1 VGGGGGHWKAESEA
15 MTRPSSS
22 PSLSSLSSS
31 PPPPPPPPPPPTA
44 ATFDTSSGDAQH
56 MASQLTAAEGAV
68 RTASTQ
74 VEKLHAAP
82 ANPVAIDQLR
92 ADLTVEQAEFTLR
105 DAIRQQ
111 QELVYSLA
119 SQPDLE
125 SATLP
130 LVGAQ
135 AGGLSHADQGLRAL
149 WRLVGLDPGATVHP
163 RFNKQFAASEPP
175 ATLAGYYQAAAA
187 RTGIDWTYLAAINY
201 IESDFGRNLGPSSAG
216 ALGPMQFLPDT
227 FREYGGGDIMSARDS
242 IQAAALLLSRN
253 GAPGDYDRAILRYNH
268 SQDYVAAVK
277 AYAAAIRGDV
287 LWLTR
292 FYYWST
298 YG

>member
-1 VGGGGGHWKAESEA
+1 
-15 MTRPSSS
+15 
-22 PSLSSLSSS
+22 
-31 PPPPPPPPPPPTA
+31 
-44 ATFDTSSGDAQH
+44 
-56 MASQLTAAEGAV
+56 MASQLAAGDAAV
-68 RTASTQ
+68 R
-74 VEKLHAAP
+74 AAATEVDRLRAVP

-92 ADLTVEQAEFTLR
+92 AELTLEQAGFALR

-130 LVGAQ
+130 LVGAH
-135 AGGLSHADQGLRAL
+135 AAGLSQADQGLRAL
-149 WRLVGLDPGATVHP
+149 WRLVGLDPGTTVHP
-163 RFNKQFAASEPP
+163 RYNREFAASEPQS
-175 ATLAGYYQAAAA
+175 TLVAYYQAAAA

-227 FREYGGGDIMSARDS
+227 FREYGGGGNIMSARDL

-268 SQDYVAAVK
+268 SQDYVTAVK
-277 AYAAAIRGDV
+277 AYAAAMRGDG

>member
-1 VGGGGGHWKAESEA
+1 MESAALPLIGGAH
-15 MTRPSSS
+15 
-22 PSLSSLSSS
+22 
-31 PPPPPPPPPPPTA
+31 
-44 ATFDTSSGDAQH
+44 
-56 MASQLTAAEGAV
+56 AAE
-68 RTASTQ
+68 
-74 VEKLHAAP
+74 L
-82 ANPVAIDQLR
+82 
-92 ADLTVEQAEFTLR
+92 
-105 DAIRQQ
+105 
-111 QELVYSLA
+111 
-119 SQPDLE
+119 SQ
-125 SATLP
+125 
-130 LVGAQ
+130 
-135 AGGLSHADQGLRAL
+135 ADQGLRAL
-149 WRLVGLDPGATVHP
+149 WRLVGIDPGETVHP
-163 RFNKQFAASEPP
+163 RFNKRFADSEPIDR
-175 ATLAGYYQAAAA
+175 LLGYYRAAAT

-227 FREYGGGDIMSARDS
+227 FREYGGGGDIMSSRDS

-277 AYAAAIRGDV
+277 AYAAAMRGDV